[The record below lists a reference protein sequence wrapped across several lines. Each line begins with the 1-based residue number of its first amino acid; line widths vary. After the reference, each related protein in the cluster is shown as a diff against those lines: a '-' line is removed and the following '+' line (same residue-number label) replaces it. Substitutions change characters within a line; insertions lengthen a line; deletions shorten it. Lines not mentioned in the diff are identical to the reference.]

1 MRVLHV
7 SPHPDDELV
16 GAPATLM
23 ALRDAGHEVTNL
35 ALALGRPVDT
45 ERRRSE
51 VTEACR
57 RAGFGLRVLDPPIAM
72 SAGDDLAAAQAQAT
86 AAIADVLDGP
96 EPPDLVVGPGPHDV
110 HHGHELVGRAIRDAL
125 ERHDDAPPWWIWA
138 IWGDLPMP
146 TMVTVL
152 DDDRVAEV
160 VQALSAHEGEMQ
172 RADHRVQ
179 VEARTRVAAT
189 LAAEKIF
196 GFGAPAL
203 STTRAEMVTEVV
215 RQGGHWLLGSPRA
228 LDALNP
234 VSRPRTVRVDA
245 WLHAPSA
252 RELAEGAIY

>member
-1 MRVLHV
+1 MLHV

-35 ALALGRPVDT
+35 ALALGRPADHD
-45 ERRRSE
+45 RRRAE

-57 RAGFGLRVLDPPIAM
+57 RAGFGLRVIDPPIAM
-72 SAGDDLAAAQAQAT
+72 SAGDDLAAAQKRAT
-86 AAIADVLDGP
+86 AAIVAVIDGP
-96 EPPDLVVGPGPHDV
+96 DPPDLVVGPGPHDV

-125 ERHDDAPPWWIWA
+125 GSHDDAPPWWLWA

-146 TMVTVL
+146 TMVTLL

-215 RQGGHWLLGSPRA
+215 RHDGHWLLGAPRA

-234 VSRPRTVRVDA
+234 LHRPRTVRVDA
-245 WLHAPSA
+245 WLEAPSA
-252 RELAEGAIY
+252 RDLAEGAIY